1 MRSGKGLVTLG
12 CTLAATV
19 IVLSPGRA
27 GASESPWYVEAA
39 FGQASAEASL
49 GSRHSKWIDDEN
61 GAATVA
67 LGYRVNRHLAIQAGY
82 HDLGDHYA
90 FGSPCR
96 QTDDECIQRLANLE
110 LCVEGTECAQVL
122 LDLDA
127 DLSGFSLAAV
137 PSWGVSERVS
147 VRGKVGIM
155 AWDSE
160 VRGPLD
166 FGPIESFT
174 GEDLLLG
181 IGLEYGFSS
190 GLGLLLE
197 YSELDLDVSTT
208 ALGVS
213 WNF

>member
-1 MRSGKGLVTLG
+1 
-12 CTLAATV
+12 
-19 IVLSPGRA
+19 
-27 GASESPWYVEAA
+27 
-39 FGQASAEASL
+39 
-49 GSRHSKWIDDEN
+49 
-61 GAATVA
+61 
-67 LGYRVNRHLAIQAGY
+67 
-82 HDLGDHYA
+82 
-90 FGSPCR
+90 
-96 QTDDECIQRLANLE
+96 
-110 LCVEGTECAQVL
+110 
-122 LDLDA
+122 
-127 DLSGFSLAAV
+127 
-137 PSWGVSERVS
+137 
-147 VRGKVGIM
+147 M